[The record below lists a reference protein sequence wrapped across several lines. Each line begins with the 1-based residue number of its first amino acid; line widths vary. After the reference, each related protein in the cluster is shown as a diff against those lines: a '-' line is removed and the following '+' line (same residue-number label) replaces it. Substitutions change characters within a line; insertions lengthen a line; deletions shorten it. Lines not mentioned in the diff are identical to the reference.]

1 MNSKTREEVE
11 KRRAKPS
18 PTNIY
23 PRLVLFT
30 GAIALVVAI
39 WTSSRVAPLRAVA
52 VIGAIL
58 LIFFLL
64 KDYALKK
71 LAGKKVNLR
80 EVTPN
85 FDKEVEDLQET
96 IPSLD
101 QEVDLQEILPDLEEK
116 VDVKVADH
124 QQVLPSLDKK
134 VDLQE
139 ILPDLEEKV
148 VDLQEM
154 LAKLEEQEKA
164 EKTV

>member
-11 KRRAKPS
+11 KRRARPS

-23 PRLVLFT
+23 PSLVLFT
-30 GAIALVVAI
+30 GAIALVLAI
-39 WTSSRVAPLRAVA
+39 WTSSRMASLRAVA

-58 LIFFLL
+58 LIFFSL
-64 KDYALKK
+64 KDYTLKK
-71 LAGKKVNLR
+71 LAEKKGNLR

-85 FDKEVEDLQET
+85 SDKEVKDLQET
-96 IPSLD
+96 I
-101 QEVDLQEILPDLEEK
+101 
-116 VDVKVADH
+116 
-124 QQVLPSLDKK
+124 PSLDKK

-139 ILPDLEEKV
+139 ILPNLEEKVDEKVADRQQVPPSLDKKVDLQEILPNLEEKV

-154 LAKLEEQEKA
+154 LAKLEDQEKA

>member
-11 KRRAKPS
+11 KRRARPS

-30 GAIALVVAI
+30 GAIALVLAI
-39 WTSSRVAPLRAVA
+39 WTSSRMASLRAVA

-58 LIFFLL
+58 LIFFSL
-64 KDYALKK
+64 KDYTLKK
-71 LAGKKVNLR
+71 LAEKKGNLR

-85 FDKEVEDLQET
+85 SDKEVKDLQET
-96 IPSLD
+96 I
-101 QEVDLQEILPDLEEK
+101 
-116 VDVKVADH
+116 
-124 QQVLPSLDKK
+124 PSLDKK

-139 ILPDLEEKV
+139 ILPNLEEKVDEKVADRQQVPPSLDKKVDLQEILPNLEEKV

-154 LAKLEEQEKA
+154 LAKLEDQEKA